1 MKFLVNK
8 SKLKAILQRGFKMIS
23 PTVLLIISTAV
34 QCILTIKVVK
44 KLITP
49 KLNVVDP
56 TRRFTTRL
64 YFIEADRKWV
74 WAVFDTKHND
84 FARSSGYF
92 QTFSQESDA
101 NNLAKLYERTGGP
114 VQ

>member
-1 MKFLVNK
+1 MLY
-8 SKLKAILQRGFKMIS
+8 
-23 PTVLLIISTAV
+23 TVYILIIGFLLQFFITF
-34 QCILTIKVVK
+34 KVIK

-49 KLNVVDP
+49 KLTQADP
-56 TRRFTTRL
+56 VKRFRVRQF
-64 YFIEADRKWV
+64 FIEQDKTWV
-74 WAVFDTKHND
+74 WAVYDTKFND

-92 QTFSQESDA
+92 RTFSQEADA